1 MSNWQDLVLSG
12 GTLVLAGALLPSI
25 FSKHKPSVYT
35 SISTGTI
42 LGLFAFVYFSLH
54 MWFAAAT
61 TLITCGL
68 WVTLAIQEMI
78 LLKQGKD

>member
-1 MSNWQDLVLSG
+1 M
-12 GTLVLAGALLPSI
+12 LAGALLPSI